1 MARGRLP
8 GAGGLPPLRLPQ
20 RHAADQ
26 NHQGRARLT
35 QTRNRLEI
43 YQPTHTPLL
52 SFELEEQVWSEVG
65 RLAKSSLSDY
75 PTTLEQDYELLKRPD
90 LSFNIRNCVTLR
102 VGEKEIF
109 GNYQKM
115 AEELTQLLRLPS
127 KDIRKAAKDMAKD
140 SQKYFEE
147 QILKHLPKE

>member
-1 MARGRLP
+1 M
-8 GAGGLPPLRLPQ
+8 
-20 RHAADQ
+20 
-26 NHQGRARLT
+26 
-35 QTRNRLEI
+35 
-43 YQPTHTPLL
+43 
-52 SFELEEQVWSEVG
+52 WSEVG